1 MAGRPNCDFS
11 FSGLKTA
18 VRKTGRGAEGNAK
31 DDKVVTDIAASFQW
45 AAAEVV
51 GDRTMNAIQHF
62 KNHFPKGSTLVIV
75 GGVAANQTIKNVLQ
89 EIADREKLRFV
100 APPVPLCTDNGAMVA
115 WAGIETTPQ
124 ADLNDL
130 LNFAPR
136 PRWPLDELTGARQG

>member
-18 VRKTGRGAEGNAK
+18 VRKLVEGLEGDAE
-31 DDKVVTDIAASFQW
+31 DDKVVADIAASFQW

-51 GDRTMNAIQHF
+51 GDRTMNAIQDF
-62 KNHFPKGSTLVIV
+62 KNHFPKGSTLVV
-75 GGVAANQTIKNVLQ
+75 AGGVAANQTVRNVLQ
-89 EIADREKLRFV
+89 SVADLEKLRFV

-115 WAGIETTPQ
+115 WAGIERLQ
-124 ADLNDL
+124 ADLNDS